1 MDSVEKDAKVSMQ
14 NGCNVL
20 ADFLCIHCV
29 AMRSQMLPIF
39 PITSYLRVG
48 ILTVSFIILFSEPR
62 AKNIVGAHN
71 WLGRANKYA
80 SQGRRNKEK
89 VAVY

>member
-1 MDSVEKDAKVSMQ
+1 MDSVEKDVKVSMQ

-20 ADFLCIHCV
+20 ADFLGIHCV